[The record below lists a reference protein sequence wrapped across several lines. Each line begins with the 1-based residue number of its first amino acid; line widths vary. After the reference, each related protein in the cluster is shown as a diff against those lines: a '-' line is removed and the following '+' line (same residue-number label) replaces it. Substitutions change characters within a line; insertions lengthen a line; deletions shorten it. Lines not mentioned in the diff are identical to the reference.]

1 MKPFLPRRFEPL
13 AFGLL
18 LTGMM
23 SCMVSGL
30 SVFLARGA
38 EPGFLALWLAAWLP
52 SWSLAFPVV
61 LFVNPLVRRIVG
73 AIVKPQ

>member
-1 MKPFLPRRFEPL
+1 MKPFLPRRFEGL
-13 AFGLL
+13 VFGLL

-23 SCMVSGL
+23 SCLVSGL

-38 EPGFLALWLAAWLP
+38 APGFAGLWLAAWLP
-52 SWSLAFPVV
+52 SWALAFPVV

-73 AIVKPQ
+73 TIVKPQ